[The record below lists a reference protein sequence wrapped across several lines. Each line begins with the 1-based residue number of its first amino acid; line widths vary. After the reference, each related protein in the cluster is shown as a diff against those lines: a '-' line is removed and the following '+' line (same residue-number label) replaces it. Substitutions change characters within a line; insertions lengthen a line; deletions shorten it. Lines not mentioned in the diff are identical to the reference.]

1 MKCRHCRQCENER
14 IKPIGTFVRQKA
26 VHKNTRKRRRD
37 NTYQRRNE
45 GRKHDKSNGNL
56 SSVQP
61 FYGKREDA
69 FPLSGGNKVFVR
81 FKHQADACKRLVE
94 GLHRHRIIALGRIV
108 DDSLFSLESV
118 KHDKVIEIPMND
130 TGEFPVL
137 FQIIR
142 LISVSLGNKS
152 IASGGN
158 KKIFCIRTIA
168 RHAAIDADLFK
179 RYPFVVICAHHGK
192 RRRTALKCFHLHD
205 DGDFGDAFRER
216 TFDFNLFIIFHTS
229 PQLNTKYNGDTLSTT
244 TCARYT
250 PSGIFPSICT
260 MYTHSPI
267 LSSPVCLAY
276 SLISSVTDTGCELT
290 DVTL

>member
-1 MKCRHCRQCENER
+1 MRQE
-14 IKPIGTFVRQKA
+14 A
-26 VHKNTRKRRRD
+26 VHKNSGKRRRD
-37 NTYQRRNE
+37 HPDQRGNE
-45 GRKHDKSNGNL
+45 RRKYDENNGNL

-94 GLHRHRIIALGRIV
+94 GLHGHGIIALGGVV

-130 TGEFPVL
+130 ARKLSVF
-137 FQIIR
+137 FQVIR
-142 LISVSLGNKS
+142 LIPVPLCGKTV
-152 IASGGN
+152 ASGGN
-158 KKIFCIRTIA
+158 EKIFRIRTVA
-168 RHAAIDADLFK
+168 RHAAIDTDLFK

-192 RRRTALKCFHLHD
+192 RCRAALKCFHLHD
-205 DGDFGDAFRER
+205 DGYFRYTFCERLLDFL
-216 TFDFNLFIIFHTS
+216 LFIFHTP
-229 PQLNTKYNGDTLSTT
+229 PQLNTKYKGDTLSVTI
-244 TCARYT
+244 CALYA

-276 SLISSVTDTGCELT
+276 SLISSVTATGCALT

>member
-1 MKCRHCRQCENER
+1 M
-14 IKPIGTFVRQKA
+14 RQKA

-94 GLHRHRIIALGRIV
+94 GLHGHGIIALGGVV

-118 KHDKVIEIPMND
+118 KHDKVIEIPMNNARKLSV
-130 TGEFPVL
+130 F
-137 FQIIR
+137 FQVIR
-142 LISVSLGNKS
+142 LIPVPLCGKTV
-152 IASGGN
+152 ASGGN
-158 KKIFCIRTIA
+158 EKIFRIRTVA
-168 RHAAIDADLFK
+168 RHAAIDTDLFK
-179 RYPFVVICAHHGK
+179 RYPFVVIRANHRKG
-192 RRRTALKCFHLHD
+192 RRAALQRFHLHD
-205 DGDFGDAFRER
+205 DGNFGYAFRER

-229 PQLNTKYNGDTLSTT
+229 PQLNTKYNGDTLSVTI
-244 TCARYT
+244 CALYA

-260 MYTHSPI
+260 TYTHSPI

-276 SLISSVTDTGCELT
+276 SLISSVTATGCALT

>member
-1 MKCRHCRQCENER
+1 MRQE
-14 IKPIGTFVRQKA
+14 A
-26 VHKNTRKRRRD
+26 VHKNSGKRRRD
-37 NTYQRRNE
+37 HPDQRGNE
-45 GRKHDKSNGNL
+45 RRKYDENNGNL
-56 SSVQP
+56 CSAQP

-94 GLHRHRIIALGRIV
+94 GLHGHGIIALGGVV

-118 KHDKVIEIPMND
+118 KHDEVIEIPMND
-130 TGEFPVL
+130 ARKLSVF
-137 FQIIR
+137 FQVIR
-142 LISVSLGNKS
+142 LIPVPLCGKTV
-152 IASGGN
+152 ASGGN
-158 KKIFCIRTIA
+158 KKIFRIRTVA
-168 RHAAIDADLFK
+168 RHAAIDTDLFK
-179 RYPFVVICAHHGK
+179 RYPFVVIRANHRKG
-192 RRRTALKCFHLHD
+192 RRAALQRFHLHD
-205 DGDFGDAFRER
+205 DGNFGYAFRER

-229 PQLNTKYNGDTLSTT
+229 PQLNTKYNGDTLSVTI
-244 TCARYT
+244 CALYA

-276 SLISSVTDTGCELT
+276 SLISSVTATGCALT